1 MDCWNRYWAWTK
13 TDNFKSKMR
22 AIVLAD
28 DFLDGNYLSTEL
40 RVPVTLLQTNAC
52 SPLATNA
59 IAGNIWDNFSSQTYK
74 ELPSVGEI
82 TVYNP
87 MTGAPQQYKMPGG
100 GRGFTR
106 PPSLISLWSTAPY
119 LLNNS
124 VGNFEWSPSV
134 DSRMKSF
141 QNSIEQMLWPE
152 RRDRD
157 PVLGDKVPGVIDRT
171 TVTSYLRIASGYL
184 PDSIRSISGPLHQL
198 LPNVFGSDGIQIG
211 PIPAGTP
218 VDLLANLQLVSD
230 DGDLRQRAQNDAK
243 VLAVVKRMKHDL
255 ESLPPNA
262 TDEQARA
269 VFMNL
274 VGPLM
279 NASKCPD
286 YVVNRGHYFGTDK
299 FSEEPGLSDDDKRAL
314 IEFLKTM

>member
-1 MDCWNRYWAWTK
+1 
-13 TDNFKSKMR
+13 
-22 AIVLAD
+22 
-28 DFLDGNYLSTEL
+28 
-40 RVPVTLLQTNAC
+40 
-52 SPLATNA
+52 
-59 IAGNIWDNFSSQTYK
+59 
-74 ELPSVGEI
+74 
-82 TVYNP
+82 
-87 MTGAPQQYKMPGG
+87 
-100 GRGFTR
+100 
-106 PPSLISLWSTAPY
+106 
-119 LLNNS
+119 
-124 VGNFEWSPSV
+124 
-134 DSRMKSF
+134 
-141 QNSIEQMLWPE
+141 
-152 RRDRD
+152 
-157 PVLGDKVPGVIDRT
+157 
-171 TVTSYLRIASGYL
+171 
-184 PDSIRSISGPLHQL
+184 
-198 LPNVFGSDGIQIG
+198 
-211 PIPAGTP
+211 
-218 VDLLANLQLVSD
+218 LLANLQLVSD